1 MLTVE
6 IFHYLFLMFLL
17 LILSTYNS
25 LMGCKLSICVV
36 ISADSIAT
44 EENAIHIGIVL
55 QLLFVLL
62 HFPGRLTILVQILK
76 L

>member
-1 MLTVE
+1 
-6 IFHYLFLMFLL
+6 
-17 LILSTYNS
+17 
-25 LMGCKLSICVV
+25 MGCKLSICVV
-36 ISADSIAT
+36 ISVDSIAT